1 MRRRKT
7 YFLKSLAVCCS
18 QMEFVKWSG
27 ATMTPSVEHQKCHV
41 LPFWL
46 LPWKFLTWILAE
58 SCRCTLWS
66 SCLYREVALL
76 PGGTNVPQVG
86 RLQAAAQWKRE
97 GFCKNVRNVTT
108 FSAFLFKFLLF
119 LFFFL
124 PKSMLMQMNR
134 KLSCLPEVFRVHSVH
149 EGPNPVLEALTGH
162 SLKIFHCFIFPKLI
176 H

>member
-7 YFLKSLAVCCS
+7 YFLKSLAVCCSS

-46 LPWKFLTWILAE
+46 LPRKFLTWILAE

-119 LFFFL
+119 LFFFYL
-124 PKSMLMQMNR
+124 KA
-134 KLSCLPEVFRVHSVH
+134 CLCKW
-149 EGPNPVLEALTGH
+149 TG
-162 SLKIFHCFIFPKLI
+162 SWVAYLKCFEFTVCMRAPILC
-176 H
+176 